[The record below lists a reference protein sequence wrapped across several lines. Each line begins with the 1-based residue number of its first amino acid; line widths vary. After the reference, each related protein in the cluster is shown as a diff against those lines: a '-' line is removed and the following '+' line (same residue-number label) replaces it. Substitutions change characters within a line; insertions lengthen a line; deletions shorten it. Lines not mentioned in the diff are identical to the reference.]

1 MKAIDQDSAE
11 TSADQSPTLIDC
23 LQCGYDLG
31 DGSAARCPECGRKT
45 SQADAQIR
53 AERRELNDGGSVGIP
68 LLVCFGGFVASV
80 VLAAVGNT
88 GAESILLF
96 VVPLLAPFLF
106 GVLVF
111 AVANTLLSP
120 HEHRSLVFRA
130 WIPTTP
136 RLALWLAAPLGLVA
150 IAWSAGVGIALGPNL
165 EWSVFGLTPIV
176 LFVVM
181 SIALYSSWR
190 RSFLERLERLGLE
203 VSRPAELMMY
213 IAAAIVGLTGPVL
226 LSLSII
232 CILSQIAHT

>member
-1 MKAIDQDSAE
+1 MKASNDQNAPPE
-11 TSADQSPTLIDC
+11 TPQGSTLIDC
-23 LQCGYDLG
+23 LSCGYDLG
-31 DGSAARCPECGRKT
+31 DGSLARCPECGRET
-45 SQADAQIR
+45 AEADAQVR
-53 AERRELNDGGSVGIP
+53 AERRELKDGGSVGIP

-106 GVLVF
+106 GVSVF

-190 RSFLERLERLGLE
+190 KSFIKRLERLGLGIT
-203 VSRPAELMMY
+203 RPAELMMY
-213 IAAAIVGLTGPVL
+213 IAAAVVGLTGPVL
-226 LSLSII
+226 LSLSVI
-232 CILSQIAHT
+232 CILSQIART